1 MLPHNTAER
10 KQKMG
15 KNFYLLSGS
24 WVNPENGDI
33 NTIAPQT
40 FLDKESATRALKM
53 TYDIHRMKNDVPDA
67 ISDENGESIPGG
79 CCDEEEAKIYVNAE
93 YANDCLVQVA
103 HFIITEMP
111 TMERSLIE
119 QGVKGMAEMM
129 ASTETPSAL
138 KKLYATKASPVLKK
152 LQDEF
157 TASHKGTI
165 DFPNGAFS
173 GRKERNTRIDFLYR
187 DASNYKVPNT
197 CVIEGVLSKEDIKV
211 IIRHLYDTNVEAGE
225 GWFIPSMVGLD
236 GERFSDETED
246 DHPFFELSRD
256 SFSITEDAPD
266 TAVTAEGL
274 VHAFLDAWGAGW
286 GEDTPYTVNYE
297 GYMPEQI
304 ADIDS
309 ILSNDPGREHTAGEI
324 AEMEYTLHLLERIWD
339 LWETF
344 GDLPM
349 DPETECLEVEWMGFP
364 AGTFREDVWRW
375 FESEFGLSVAEN
387 LMGQ

>member
-1 MLPHNTAER
+1 MYYSISIAGKPRLIVNDKRDIFEAVLGMTQDENLAYSCER
-10 KQKMG
+10 WVSAPT
-15 KNFYLLSGS
+15 LALDDTLS
-24 WVNPENGDI
+24 
-33 NTIAPQT
+33 
-40 FLDKESATRALKM
+40 LTRAGAAAPSVVLSLL
-53 TYDIHRMKNDVPDA
+53 RAEDA
-67 ISDENGESIPGG
+67 EKP
-79 CCDEEEAKIYVNAE
+79 
-93 YANDCLVQVA
+93 VQ
-103 HFIITEMP
+103 
-111 TMERSLIE
+111 
-119 QGVKGMAEMM
+119 
-129 ASTETPSAL
+129 
-138 KKLYATKASPVLKK
+138 
-152 LQDEF
+152 
-157 TASHKGTI
+157 
-165 DFPNGAFS
+165 
-173 GRKERNTRIDFLYR
+173 NTRIDFLYR

-197 CVIEGVLSKEDIKV
+197 CVIEGVLSKEDIEV

-364 AGTFREDVWRW
+364 AGTFREDVWHW